1 MLLTRSNQKAA
12 LQRKMPGFTLI
23 ELIVVIVI
31 VGILGSLVIFGL
43 INQQQKAKNAR
54 NVADLSILKRAIM
67 IARDKENKSLYAING
82 LPSSETT
89 LSNCLLSGVE
99 PKDRPKTDPCWT
111 VYYASLDKIEAAS
124 GVDLEA
130 YKRGDKRGNP
140 YTILE
145 MEERISGSP
154 CPTDQLGYFT
164 GSGTANLGVIS
175 IPPYTLACQ

>member
-1 MLLTRSNQKAA
+1 MVE
-12 LQRKMPGFTLI
+12 I
-23 ELIVVIVI
+23 IVVIVV
-31 VGILGSLVIFGL
+31 VGVLGSIIILAFL
-43 INQQQKAKNAR
+43 NQQQRAKNAR
-54 NVADLSILKRAIM
+54 YVADLSILKRAIM
-67 IARDKENKSLYAING
+67 VARDKENKSLYVING
-82 LPSSETT
+82 LPSSQTT
-89 LSNCLLSGVE
+89 LSNCLFSSVE
-99 PKDRPKTDPCWT
+99 PKDRPKTDACWV

-164 GSGTANLGVIS
+164 GSGTSNIGVIS

>member
-1 MLLTRSNQKAA
+1 MLNNLLPHHKIFQKNR
-12 LQRKMPGFTLI
+12 QGFTII
-23 ELIVVIVI
+23 EVIVVIVI
-31 VGILGSLVIFGL
+31 VGILVTLVIVSL
-43 INQQQKAKNAR
+43 RNQQQSAKNAR
-54 NVADLSILKRAIM
+54 NVADLSILKRAII

-82 LPSSETT
+82 LPSSQTT

-99 PKDRPKTDPCWT
+99 PKDRPKTDQCWT

-124 GVDLEA
+124 GVDLETF
-130 YKRGDKRGNP
+130 KRGDKRGNP

-154 CPTDQLGYFT
+154 CPADQLGYFT
-164 GSGTANLGVIS
+164 GSGTNTMGVIS